1 MSKRIAQRRR
11 SDRRVLVWCLA
22 LAGLL
27 HVVVFLV
34 VPVYQ
39 RAAVERA
46 SLSLEL
52 TDAPAPGATRLDLFF
67 GPPAIR
73 YASGG
78 VSFEPPERFLETERL
93 VHVPTACLGRIR
105 SSGNAISGSVRLRV
119 KVTGRVDVLGTAR
132 SSGIRCADELL
143 ERVAGDLR
151 YHWLPNDD
159 YPAPVELTQPMRL
172 SESPG
177 A

>member
-34 VPVYQ
+34 VPGFQ
-39 RAAVERA
+39 KAAVERA

-78 VSFEPPERFLETERL
+78 VSFEPAERFLETERL

-105 SSGNAISGSVRLRV
+105 SSGNDISGSVRLRV
-119 KVTGRVDVLGTAR
+119 KVTGRVDVIGTAR

-151 YHWLPNDD
+151 YHWLPNED
-159 YPAPVELTQPMRL
+159 YPAPVELTQPIRL
-172 SESPG
+172 SESG